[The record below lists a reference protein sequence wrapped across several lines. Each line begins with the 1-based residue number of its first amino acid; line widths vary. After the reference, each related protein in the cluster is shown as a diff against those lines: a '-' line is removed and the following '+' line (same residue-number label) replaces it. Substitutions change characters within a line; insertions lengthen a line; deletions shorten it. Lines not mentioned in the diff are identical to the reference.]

1 MKKTGH
7 CVSAHLCVCIFMRA
21 LFFMHVQTNVLLDG
35 RLEGLRTSSNKQTL
49 CVV

>member
-21 LFFMHVQTNVLLDG
+21 LFFMRVQTNVLLDG
-35 RLEGLRTSSNKQTL
+35 SRRVSEQTL
-49 CVV
+49 INKLCV